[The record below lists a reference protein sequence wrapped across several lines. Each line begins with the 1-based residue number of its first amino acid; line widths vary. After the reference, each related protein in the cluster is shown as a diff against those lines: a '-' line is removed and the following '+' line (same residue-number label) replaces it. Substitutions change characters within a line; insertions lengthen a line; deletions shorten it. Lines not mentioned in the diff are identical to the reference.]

1 MATKTYYLS
10 GDVMYPKL
18 VTPDT
23 KFNEQGIYSLD
34 LFMDNDSWEKF
45 EKSEAQLKVRDRDG
59 RKFVTFKRPAKK
71 LIKGEVV
78 DLGPPD
84 VLNEDNT
91 PFDTEKV
98 LVGNGSKVTIKVN
111 IYDTMKGKGHTLEAV
126 RVDNLVP
133 YERPEQPF

>member
-1 MATKTYYLS
+1 MATKTYYFS

-34 LFMDNDSWEKF
+34 LFMDDDSWNKF
-45 EKSEAQLKVRDRDG
+45 EKSGAQLKVRDRDG

-71 LIKGEVV
+71 LIRGEAV

-84 VLNEDNT
+84 VINADNT
-91 PFDTEKV
+91 PFDTGSV
-98 LVGNGSKVTIKVN
+98 LVGNGSKVTVKVN
-111 IYDTMKGKGHTLEAV
+111 VYDTMKGKGHTLEAV
-126 RVDNLVP
+126 RVDDLVV
-133 YERPEQPF
+133 YERTEMPF